1 MIIQY
6 TAVSVSS
13 SATVNIY
20 CVCPVFLGMLI
31 LLLDIGGLEESEN
44 EYLMLGILAPLSRQ
58 LTEST
63 DRKAKIETSDLLGIQ
78 QIAL

>member
-1 MIIQY
+1 
-6 TAVSVSS
+6 
-13 SATVNIY
+13 
-20 CVCPVFLGMLI
+20 MLI

-78 QIAL
+78 QIALWDRMIHETDT